1 MRISDWSSDVCSSDL
16 ALDDATRSGRE
27 EMNLQTALGVSLM
40 FTRGGMD
47 AARMALDRSLAIAEE
62 HGDARDQLQIL
73 GPLHMFHLRT
83 GGFNIA
89 LGYARRCSDIAKAQ
103 KDSAATI
110 LAHALMGM
118 SLPLGGDLRA
128 SYEARRVGK
137 EGVSTCRSR

>member
-1 MRISDWSSDVCSSDL
+1 
-16 ALDDATRSGRE
+16 
-27 EMNLQTALGVSLM
+27 M

-118 SLPLGGDLRA
+118 SLHLGGDLRA
-128 SYEARRVGK
+128 ARVELESALRSEEHTSELQSLMRISYAVFCLKKKKITRTAK
-137 EGVSTCRSR
+137 KQ

>member
-1 MRISDWSSDVCSSDL
+1 
-16 ALDDATRSGRE
+16 
-27 EMNLQTALGVSLM
+27 MNLQTALGVSLM

-47 AARMALDRSLAIAEE
+47 AARMALDRSLAIADE

-89 LGYARRCSDIAKAQ
+89 LGYARRCSDIANAQ

-110 LAHALMGM
+110 LAHALIGM
-118 SLPLGGDLRA
+118 SLDLGGDLRA
-128 SYEARRVGK
+128 ARVAPESELRI
-137 EGVSTCRSR
+137 ESRSTGLPKAYLCFDTVLLFGLHLACTL

>member
-1 MRISDWSSDVCSSDL
+1 MSLLMECHRWSERAVQ
-16 ALDDATRSGRE
+16 ARDDATRSGRE
-27 EMNLQTALGVSLM
+27 DMNLQTALGVSLM

-62 HGDARDQLQIL
+62 HGDARDQLQNL

-103 KDSAATI
+103 KEYAATI
-110 LAHALMGM
+110 MALALMEIQLQN
-118 SLPLGGDLRA
+118 SEETRGGKR
-128 SYEARRVGK
+128 
-137 EGVSTCRSR
+137 